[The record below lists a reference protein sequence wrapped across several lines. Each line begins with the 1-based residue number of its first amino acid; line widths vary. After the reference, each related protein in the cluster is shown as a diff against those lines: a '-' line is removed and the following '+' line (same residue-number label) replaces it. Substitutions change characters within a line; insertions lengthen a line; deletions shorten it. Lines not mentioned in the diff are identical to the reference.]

1 MAEPTQPHPTDGELR
16 AALLR
21 EEADVRGRIGCRDPS
36 DFLACRTP
44 AAFRV
49 LERRIGQV

>member
-1 MAEPTQPHPTDGELR
+1 MAEPTQRHPIDGEFAGLLWEAAGVLR
-16 AALLR
+16 
-21 EEADVRGRIGCRDPS
+21 RIVFQELS